1 MSKLWYNTPAKEW
14 SESLPIGN
22 GRLGAVVYGR
32 TSTELLQLNEDS
44 VWYGGPL
51 DRTPKDA
58 FRHLPQLRRLI
69 RSGNHVEAEKLV
81 RLAFF
86 ATPHSQR
93 HYEPLGSA
101 TFEFGHE
108 TPDVRNYKRG
118 LDLETSVVK
127 VEYEHHGIQYVRE
140 TVASQPD
147 NVLAMRITASKP
159 AKFTARLT
167 RVSEW
172 EYETNEFLD
181 SVTAIQG
188 VITMHA
194 TPGGKGSNRLCCI
207 LSIKCDGEG
216 SVSAVGN
223 ALVVTAR
230 EALVVISAQTAYRH
244 DNPEAA
250 ALADATQALN
260 TPNIWERHIVDY
272 RSLYSR
278 MDLHLY
284 PDACDIPTDQ
294 RISQAPDP
302 GLAALYHNYSR
313 YLLISCSRDGF
324 KPIPATLQ
332 GLWNPSFQPAWG
344 SKYTININLQM
355 NYWPANVSNLAECE
369 LPLFD
374 LLERVADRGKKT
386 AMTMYGCR
394 GWAAHHNTDIWADT
408 DPQDRW
414 MPATLW
420 PLGGA
425 WLCVHVWESYLFSQD
440 MKLLVRMFPVLKGCV
455 QFLIDFLIEDTS
467 GDYLVTCPSL
477 SPENSFLEADKT
489 RGTLCEG
496 STIDIQI
503 ITYVFQAFISACTA
517 LSLSADDLL
526 PSVKVSLS
534 RLPPPKIGS
543 FGQLQEWRTDYI
555 EVEPGHR
562 HISHLWALHPGSA
575 ITPSA
580 TPELAAAC
588 TAVLKRRA
596 DHGGGHTGWSRAWLI
611 NLHARLWQAAECLG
625 HVEKLLR
632 DSTLPN
638 LLDVHPPFQIDGNF
652 GGGAGVLEM
661 LVQSHEGF
669 IRVLPAC
676 PAEWGRGSVRGAK
689 ARGGWEVDFEWEG
702 GRVKGPVVVRSE
714 GSGGGVVFMN
724 SAKVTP
730 FPEGKG
736 EHLVYEPADV

>member
-1 MSKLWYNTPAKEW
+1 MSRLWYNAPAKEW
-14 SESLPIGN
+14 SESLPVGN
-22 GRLGAVVYGR
+22 GRLGAMVYGR

-69 RSGNHVEAEKLV
+69 RGGDHAEAEKLV
-81 RLAFF
+81 RHAFF

-93 HYEPLGSA
+93 HYEPLGTA
-101 TFEFGHE
+101 TLEFGHE
-108 TPDVRNYKRG
+108 APDVRNYKRS

-127 VEYEHHGIQYVRE
+127 VEYEHQGIQYTRE
-140 TVASQPD
+140 TVASHPD
-147 NVLAMRITASKP
+147 NVLAMRIVASEP
-159 AKFTARLT
+159 VTFTARLT

-181 SVTAIQG
+181 SVSATDG

-194 TPGGKGSNRLCCI
+194 TPGGKDSNRLCCI
-207 LSIKCDGEG
+207 LSIKCDDKS
-216 SVSAVGN
+216 SVAAVGN

-230 EALVVISAQTAYRH
+230 EALVVISAQTSYRH
-244 DNPEAA
+244 EDFEVV

-260 TPNIWERHIVDY
+260 TPNLWERHIADY

-294 RISQAPDP
+294 RISQVPDP

-355 NYWPANVSNLAECE
+355 NYWPANVTNLAECE

-374 LLERVADRGKKT
+374 LLERVAERGKKT

-425 WLCVHVWESYLFSQD
+425 WLCVHVWESYLFSQNT
-440 MKLLVRMFPVLKGCV
+440 KLLKRMFPVLKGCV
-455 QFLIDFLIEDTS
+455 QFLVDFLIEDAS
-467 GDYLVTCPSL
+467 GDCLVTCPSV

-503 ITYVFQAFISACTA
+503 ITYVFEAFVSACTA
-517 LSLSADDLL
+517 LSLPGDDLL
-526 PSVKVSLS
+526 PSVKTSLS

-543 FGQLQEWRTDYI
+543 FGQLQEWRTDYV

-580 TPELAAAC
+580 TPELAEAC

-596 DHGGGHTGWSRAWLI
+596 ENGGGHTGWSRAWLI
-611 NLHARLWQAAECLG
+611 NLHARLWQGAECLG

-676 PAEWGRGSVRGAK
+676 PVEWGSGSLRGVK
-689 ARGGWEVDFEWEG
+689 ARGAWEVDFEWEG
-702 GRVKGPVVVRSE
+702 GKIKGPVVVRSE
-714 GSGGGVVFMN
+714 GSGGTVVFMN
-724 SAKVTP
+724 SAKAVP

-736 EHLVYEPADV
+736 EHLVYEPADI

>member
-1 MSKLWYNTPAKEW
+1 MSRLWYNAPAKEW
-14 SESLPIGN
+14 SESLPVAN
-22 GRLGAVVYGR
+22 GRLGAMVYGR

-69 RSGNHVEAEKLV
+69 RGGDHAEAEKLV
-81 RLAFF
+81 RHAFF

-93 HYEPLGSA
+93 HYEPLGTA
-101 TFEFGHE
+101 TLEFGHE
-108 TPDVRNYKRG
+108 APDVRNYKRS
-118 LDLETSVVK
+118 LDLETSVIK
-127 VEYEHHGIQYVRE
+127 VEYEHQGIQYTRE

-147 NVLAMRITASKP
+147 NVLAMRIVASKP
-159 AKFTARLT
+159 VTFTARLT

-181 SVTAIQG
+181 SVTATDG

-194 TPGGKGSNRLCCI
+194 TPGGKDSNRLCCI
-207 LSIKCDGEG
+207 LSIKCDDKG
-216 SVSAVGN
+216 SVAAVGN

-230 EALVVISAQTAYRH
+230 EALVVISAQTSYRH
-244 DNPEAA
+244 EDFEAV

-260 TPNIWERHIVDY
+260 TPNLWERHITDY

-355 NYWPANVSNLAECE
+355 NYWPANVTNLAECE

-374 LLERVADRGKKT
+374 LLERVAERGKKT

-420 PLGGA
+420 PLGGS
-425 WLCVHVWESYLFSQD
+425 WLCVHVWESYLFSQSTE
-440 MKLLVRMFPVLKGCV
+440 LLKRMFPILKGCV
-455 QFLIDFLIEDTS
+455 QFLVDFLIEDTS

-503 ITYVFQAFISACTA
+503 ITYVFEAFVSACTA
-517 LSLSADDLL
+517 LSLPDDDLL
-526 PSVKVSLS
+526 PSVKTSLS

-543 FGQLQEWRTDYI
+543 FGQLQEWRTDYV

-580 TPELAAAC
+580 TPELAEAC

-596 DHGGGHTGWSRAWLI
+596 ENGGGHTGWSRAWLI
-611 NLHARLWQAAECLG
+611 NLHARLWQGAECLG

-676 PAEWGRGSVRGAK
+676 PVEWGSGSLRGVK

-702 GRVKGPVVVRSE
+702 GKIKGPVVVRSE
-714 GSGGGVVFMN
+714 GAGGAVVFMK
-724 SAKVTP
+724 SAKPVS

-736 EHLVYEPADV
+736 EHLVYEPADT

>member
-58 FRHLPQLRRLI
+58 FLHLPQLRRLI
-69 RSGNHVEAEKLV
+69 RCGNHVEAEKLV

-101 TFEFGHE
+101 TIEFGHE
-108 TPDVRNYKRG
+108 APDVRNYKRS
-118 LDLETSVVK
+118 LDLESSVVK
-127 VEYEHHGIQYVRE
+127 VEYEHHGTQYVRE
-140 TVASQPD
+140 TIASKPD
-147 NVLAMRITASKP
+147 NVIAIRIITSEP
-159 AKFTARLT
+159 VTFTARLT

-181 SVTAIQG
+181 SVTATEG
-188 VITMHA
+188 MITMHA

-207 LSIKCDGEG
+207 LSIKCDDGG
-216 SVSAVGN
+216 SVAVVGN

-260 TPNIWERHIVDY
+260 IPDLWERHIVDY

-302 GLAALYHNYSR
+302 GLAALYYNYSR

-374 LLERVADRGKKT
+374 LLERVAERGKKT

-394 GWAAHHNTDIWADT
+394 GWAAHHNTDIWADS

-425 WLCVHVWESYLFSQD
+425 WLCVHTWESYLFSQD
-440 MKLLVRMFPVLKGCV
+440 TNLLARMFPVLKGCV

-503 ITYVFQAFISACTA
+503 ITYVFQAFISACAT
-517 LSLSADDLL
+517 LSLSTDDLL
-526 PSVKVSLS
+526 PSVKASLS
-534 RLPPPKIGS
+534 RLPPLQIGS

-555 EVEPGHR
+555 EIEPGHR

-580 TPELAAAC
+580 TPDLAAAC

-676 PAEWGRGSVRGAK
+676 PAEWGKGSVRGVK
-689 ARGGWEVDFEWEG
+689 ARGGWEVDFEWED
-702 GRVKGPVVVRSE
+702 GRVKGPVVVRSA
-714 GSGGGVVFMN
+714 GSGGGLVFMN
-724 SAKVTP
+724 SATVVP

-736 EHLVYEPADV
+736 EHLVYEPADI

>member
-1 MSKLWYNTPAKEW
+1 MSKLWYSTPAKEW

-22 GRLGAVVYGR
+22 GRLGAVIYGR

-58 FRHLPQLRRLI
+58 FRHLSQLRRLI
-69 RSGNHVEAEKLV
+69 RCGNHAEAEKLV

-101 TFEFGHE
+101 TLEFGHE
-108 TPDVRNYKRG
+108 ALDVRNYKRT
-118 LDLETSVVK
+118 LDLETSIVK

-140 TVASQPD
+140 TAASQPD
-147 NVLAMRITASKP
+147 NVLAMRIKASEP
-159 AKFTARLT
+159 VTFTIRLT

-181 SVTAIQG
+181 SVTATDG

-216 SVSAVGN
+216 SVSVVGN

-230 EALVVISAQTAYRH
+230 EALVVIAAQTTYRH
-244 DNPEAA
+244 DNPEAT
-250 ALADATQALN
+250 ALADATRALN
-260 TPNIWERHIVDY
+260 MPNLWERHIADY

-294 RISQAPDP
+294 RLSQAPDP

-374 LLERVADRGKKT
+374 LLERVAERGKKT

-425 WLCVHVWESYLFSQD
+425 WLCVHVWESYLFNQD
-440 MKLLVRMFPVLKGCV
+440 TKFLTRMFPVLKGCV
-455 QFLIDFLIEDTS
+455 QFLVDFLIEDIS
-467 GDYLVTCPSL
+467 GDHLVTCPSL
-477 SPENSFLEADKT
+477 SPENSFFEADKT

-503 ITYVFQAFISACTA
+503 ITSVFEAFISVCAT
-517 LSLSADDLL
+517 LSLPADDLL
-526 PSVKVSLS
+526 PSVKASLS

-580 TPELAAAC
+580 TPDLAAAC

-611 NLHARLWQAAECLG
+611 NLHARLWQSSECLG
-625 HVEKLLR
+625 HVQKLLR

-661 LVQSHEGF
+661 LVQSHEGL

-676 PAEWGRGSVRGAK
+676 PAEWARGSVRGVK

-714 GSGGGVVFMN
+714 GSGGEVVFMN
-724 SAKVTP
+724 SAKVAS
-730 FPEGKG
+730 FPKGKG